1 MHSTG
6 ISQSSSVA
14 LPSYKKPP
22 VNEVVCGMRFQS
34 PDKLRIPHIGLL
46 WNKFR
51 ADYPNIQHAPPIV
64 DAKGGIQID
73 RETGMPIPR
82 VWFINESD
90 DQLIQFQFDRFYF
103 NWRRKQ
109 GEYPRYP
116 HVIRNFES
124 VLNTIDVFFREH
136 SLGELSP
143 VEYELNYINHIPKGE
158 GWNTIEDIPKIF
170 SDFIWGRKTSR
181 FLPNPSGI
189 AWKTEF
195 PLQEKM
201 GRLVVTL
208 NQATRIEDKVPL
220 FVLEL
225 KANGFDDSADKKAF
239 RKWFDVAHEWIVRG
253 FTDITTPEIHQ
264 IWERE
269 K

>member
-1 MHSTG
+1 MHTPSV
-6 ISQSSSVA
+6 SQISSVE

-22 VNEVVCGMRFQS
+22 VNDVICGMRFHT
-34 PDKLRIPHIGLL
+34 PAKLRIPHIGLL

-51 ADYPNIQHAPPIV
+51 MDYPRIQHAPPITS
-64 DAKGGIQID
+64 AKGELLIDQESGLPIQ
-73 RETGMPIPR
+73 R
-82 VWFINESD
+82 VWFINKSD

-103 NWRRKQ
+103 NWRRKE

-116 HVIRNFES
+116 HVIEHFER
-124 VLNTIDVFFREH
+124 VLNIVEIFFKEFD
-136 SLGELSP
+136 LGDITP
-143 VEYELNYINHIPKGE
+143 IEYELSYINHISKGE
-158 GWNTIEDIPKIF
+158 GWETIDDLSRIF
-170 SDFIWGRKTSR
+170 SDFVWEQRVGR

-189 AWKTEF
+189 VWKTEF

-201 GRLVVTL
+201 GRLAVTL
-208 NQATRIEDKVPL
+208 NQATRTEDKVPL

-225 KANGFDDSADKKAF
+225 KANGLDNSADKKAF
-239 RKWFDVAHEWIVRG
+239 RKWFDAAHEWIVRG